1 MKYNA
6 IIIAAGTSSRF
17 VPLSYE
23 RPKGLIEVKGE
34 VLIER
39 QIRQLHE
46 GGIYDITIVVGYM
59 ANLFTYLSKK
69 YNVSI
74 VKNEDYYC
82 YNNTSSLIRVLNKLH
97 NTYICCS
104 DQYYE
109 NNPFLTQPQES
120 AYAVLYAKGT
130 TNEYCIKINDRNQI
144 QNVSIGGKDCWYMA
158 GFSFFNSEFSDKFK
172 KILRQEYNLLNTRL
186 SYWEDV
192 YIKHINTL
200 PFMIP
205 IKFTDNELLEFDS
218 IDELRQ
224 YDKSYINYTRSTYIN
239 DICNKI
245 NCKESHLSGFRKI
258 TNKNGVAFTFKYHNA
273 DYIYHNGEIE
283 TC

>member
-172 KILRQEYNLLNTRL
+172 AQPSRAVPEILFSTEKSVACVAKTWENISVLVELTVKCRDVNGNVGVLGGNLCNA
-186 SYWEDV
+186 
-192 YIKHINTL
+192 
-200 PFMIP
+200 
-205 IKFTDNELLEFDS
+205 
-218 IDELRQ
+218 LR
-224 YDKSYINYTRSTYIN
+224 R
-239 DICNKI
+239 
-245 NCKESHLSGFRKI
+245 
-258 TNKNGVAFTFKYHNA
+258 A
-273 DYIYHNGEIE
+273 DYRHKLYLLAAPALERRDSVTSRAARCEHWIDDKYRFILYSFG
-283 TC
+283 